1 MPSAQVTIT
10 QLPAAGAI
18 TGTELV
24 PIVQNGLT
32 VQTTTGAISA
42 SPSQNQPFIT
52 LTQQPTLPN
61 SRYLAGN
68 NGVTLVD
75 GGAQSTLTVGLTGT
89 ALSLQNASS
98 GLLFKVSGNIVPRT
112 LASGSSGISVAN
124 GLGVAGNPTVSLSGR
139 VLDFQNLGGSTG
151 LVALTSG
158 SVTSVDVLGTTNQIN
173 VANGGGPGN
182 PTISIASDPTI
193 PGTGGMTIP
202 KGTLAEQPAGNDG
215 LIRYNIDTASY
226 DAFSSGTWISFL
238 QASGVG
244 VAGQVLTST
253 GTGTPVWSGISGGTF

>member
-32 VQTTTGAISA
+32 VHTTTGAISA

-52 LTQQPTLPN
+52 LNQQPSLPN

-75 GGAQSTLTVGLTGT
+75 GGAQNPLTVQLTGT

-98 GLLFKVSGNIVPRT
+98 GLLFKVAGTVVPRT
-112 LASGSSGISVAN
+112 LVSGSSGISIAN
-124 GLGVAGNPTVSLSGR
+124 GLGAAGNPAVSLSGR
-139 VLDFQNLGGSTG
+139 VLNFQNYGGSSG
-151 LVALTSG
+151 LVAFTAS
-158 SVTSVDVLGTTNQIN
+158 SIVAVDILGTANQID
-173 VANGGGPGN
+173 VANGSGPGN
-182 PTISIASDPTI
+182 PTVSIANDPVIPGNGAITI
-193 PGTGGMTIP
+193 PTGTT
-202 KGTLAEQPAGNDG
+202 AQQPVGANGQ
-215 LIRYNIDTASY
+215 LRYNLDLASY
-226 DAFSSGTWISFL
+226 EGYSSGAWNYLL
-238 QASGVG
+238 QAASAGVT
-244 VAGQVLTST
+244 GQVLTST